1 MSAPEPT
8 GGRAGDSR
16 SRDEKRSGKRLGK
29 GLGALL
35 GDYLGEQ
42 AAAEVTGA
50 AAPEQPEA
58 RRIRIADVRPN
69 AYQPRREFS
78 EQELADLA
86 ASLDANGLLQ
96 PIVVRPLDGPGGTRW
111 ELVAGERRW
120 RAATRLGWT
129 DIPAV
134 VRDVD
139 DRTMLVLA
147 LVENIQR
154 AQLNALEEAEAYERL
169 GEEFS
174 LTQQQIADVVGKDRS
189 TVANAIRLLQLPASV
204 RVLLAEGRL
213 SAGHA
218 RALLGADN
226 DRTIA
231 DLARRAVE
239 QGWSVREVEAEVQ
252 RTRGAS
258 RRRPRQEK
266 QRDATE
272 RQLEEEL
279 QRALGTDVRIK
290 RGRGM
295 KGKLEIPFYGAEDF
309 ERLFEI
315 LAGRSALDVVS

>member
-1 MSAPEPT
+1 MSAQEQP
-8 GGRAGDSR
+8 GGKPREG
-16 SRDEKRSGKRLGK
+16 KRQEKRLGK

-35 GDYLGEQ
+35 GDYLGD
-42 AAAEVTGA
+42 AAPASAAEAGRAQEPA
-50 AAPEQPEA
+50 ASPEA
-58 RRIRIADVRPN
+58 QRIRIADIRPN
-69 AYQPRREFS
+69 AFQPRREFP
-78 EQELADLA
+78 EQELADLS
-86 ASLDANGLLQ
+86 ASLQENGLLQ
-96 PIVVRPLDGPGGTRW
+96 PIVVRPAPGAGGPRW

-120 RAATRLGWT
+120 RAATRLGWA

-154 AQLNALEEAEAYERL
+154 SQLNPLEEADAYQRL

-204 RVLLAEGRL
+204 RAMVADGRI

-226 DRTIA
+226 DRVIA
-231 DLARRAVE
+231 DLARRAVDE
-239 QGWSVREVEAEVQ
+239 GWSVREVEAEVQ
-252 RTRGAS
+252 RGRSA
-258 RRRPRQEK
+258 RKRPRAEK
-266 QRDATE
+266 TRDATE
-272 RQLEEEL
+272 KQLEEEL
-279 QRALGTDVRIK
+279 QRALGTDVRIR

-295 KGKLEIPFYGAEDF
+295 KGRLEIPFYGAEDF

-315 LAGRSALDVVS
+315 LAGRSAMDVVS